1 VISDAGRHG
10 VEPDIVQVIDAGPIG
25 ALEAEGNLISAD
37 TTFYVATTGS
47 DTTGD
52 GSSGSPWATLR
63 KALSYLDEY
72 RIL

>member
-1 VISDAGRHG
+1 MKIAG
-10 VEPDIVQVIDAGPIG
+10 VTIQEPKV
-25 ALEAEGNLISAD
+25 ISAD